1 MNLTEMSHQPM
12 DESVLL
18 RYLSGRATAA
28 DIQVL
33 GAWLSYKEENR
44 EELRR
49 IERAWELLGAESRQ
63 VDLDADALW
72 DRIRAGMEDATVVG
86 PSAPAR
92 EVKPSLRLVRDAGKP
107 SGRRTFLRGVALA
120 ALAAAALL
128 YVRMGVPSED
138 QPAAEEFRTY
148 ATNAGERLSLTFPD
162 GSVAIL
168 SGESTLLL
176 PHDFGEGSR
185 DVHLDGEA
193 YFEVTSDSSNAF
205 RVHTSRMVA
214 QVLGT
219 RFSVTA
225 YSSDATELVA
235 VAEGAVSVVGSSD
248 TVSVILRPNDMV
260 RLSPA
265 GQLIPYRSIQVD
277 QFFNWTRGLVE
288 FDQTQLAEAAR
299 RIERNFGVEVHIAD
313 SALAE
318 RRFTGSVRAFSLY
331 ADLQGL
337 AVLLDATYSRDGN
350 RVVLGSRR

>member
-33 GAWLSYKEENR
+33 GAWLSEKEENR

-49 IERAWELLGAESRQ
+49 IERAWELLGADRAQ
-63 VDLDADALW
+63 VEVDADVLW
-72 DRIRAGMEDATVVG
+72 DRIRAGIEDATVVG

-92 EVKPSLRLVRDAGKP
+92 DVKRSLRLVKGAGTP
-107 SGRRTFLRGVALA
+107 SRRRTFLRGAAVA

-128 YVRMGVPSED
+128 YVKMGVPAAD
-138 QPAAEEFRTY
+138 QPVAQEFRTY

-168 SGESTLLL
+168 SGESTLRL

-193 YFEVTSDSSNAF
+193 YFEVTHDSVNAF

-225 YSSDATELVA
+225 YSSDASELVA

-248 TVSVILRPNDMV
+248 SVSVILRPNDMV

-265 GQLIPYRSIQVD
+265 GQLIPYRSVQVD

-288 FDQTQLAEAAR
+288 FDQARLAEAAR
-299 RIERNFGVEVHIAD
+299 RIERNFGVEVNIAD

-331 ADLQGL
+331 ADLQGI